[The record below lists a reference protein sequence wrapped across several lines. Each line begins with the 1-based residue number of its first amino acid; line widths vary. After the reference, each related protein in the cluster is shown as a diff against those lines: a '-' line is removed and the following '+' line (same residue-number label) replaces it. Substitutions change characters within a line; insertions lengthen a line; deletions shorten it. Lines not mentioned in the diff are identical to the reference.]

1 MDVTA
6 QAGLWAMAKHN
17 GGDNT
22 TGGANGEGSNVVSL
36 NPKRPKPKTKDQLKL
51 TVKQEAYCQLRA
63 SGKHA
68 TQTAAY
74 RLAYD
79 CRGMA
84 STSIHVEACKLEAD
98 PRIARRIEAIKEE
111 KEAYSSLNHE
121 QIRAHVVARLYIESI
136 DTDSPPSARV
146 RAVEL
151 LGKLGGVAAFER
163 VAEHSNAP
171 QDSDTVTKAL
181 RDRLEALA
189 KASA

>member
-1 MDVTA
+1 M
-6 QAGLWAMAKHN
+6 AMARDKDK
-17 GGDNT
+17 GEDT
-22 TGGANGEGSNVVSL
+22 TGAKGEGNNVVSL
-36 NPKRPKPKTKDQLKL
+36 NPNRRPKPKTKDQLKL

-84 STSIHVEACKLEAD
+84 ATSIHVEACKLEAD

-111 KEAYSSLNHE
+111 KEAYSVLDAE

-163 VAEHSNAP
+163 QAEDSSLP
-171 QDSDTVTKAL
+171 QDADSVAGALKAK
-181 RDRLEALA
+181 LESLM
-189 KASA
+189 KTGT

>member
-1 MDVTA
+1 MNDTA
-6 QAGLWAMAKHN
+6 QAGWMAMVKHN
-17 GGDNT
+17 GGDNN
-22 TGGANGEGSNVVSL
+22 GGANGEGSNVVSL
-36 NPKRPKPKTKDQLKL
+36 NPNKRPKPKTKDQLKL

-163 VAEHSNAP
+163 VTEDSNAP